1 MCIYSPHTA
10 SEYRAWM
17 LFYSLPVLKGIL
29 PAAQYEHFALLV
41 CCMHI
46 LLSERISAHSLDAA
60 QSMLDQ
66 FYWQFEQLY
75 GEQII
80 IHSGWRMCYTLHVIG
95 ILQVFTTAQ

>member
-75 GEQII
+75 GEQNI
-80 IHSGWRMCYTLHVIG
+80 IHSGWRMCYTLHVI
-95 ILQVFTTAQ
+95 